1 MNVVFRV
8 DSSSQIG
15 LGHLM
20 RCLVLAEQYKED
32 GIIFATQDLEGNAND
47 KIINKGYELIALN
60 DNSADEL
67 VRNIKKLD
75 AGMVVFDHYGI
86 DNKFEKLIKERTG
99 ITILSL
105 DDTYE
110 EHYCDILL
118 NHNIYAD
125 TARYKSLVPEF
136 CEIRCGSEYTLIRDE
151 FKKIEIK
158 KRPINKDRPVIFV
171 SLGGSDINNVGLA
184 VLVML
189 TEFNHLVVNLATT
202 SSNKNIKKLQG
213 FALQHQNI
221 NICINCNV
229 AEMMNQSDVAIITP
243 SVIAYESMYL
253 DLPFLAIQTADNQRY
268 ISEYLESHN
277 FLLGSA
283 EALDGVKSLIK
294 KLLKL

>member
-67 VRNIKKLD
+67 VRNIKELD

-125 TARYKSLVPEF
+125 NARYKSLVPEF

-184 VLVML
+184 VLAML

-202 SSNKNIKKLQG
+202 SSNKNIKELQG

-229 AEMMNQSDVAIITP
+229 AEMMNQSDFAIITP

>member
-1 MNVVFRV
+1 M
-8 DSSSQIG
+8 
-15 LGHLM
+15 
-20 RCLVLAEQYKED
+20 
-32 GIIFATQDLEGNAND
+32 
-47 KIINKGYELIALN
+47 
-60 DNSADEL
+60 
-67 VRNIKKLD
+67 
-75 AGMVVFDHYGI
+75 
-86 DNKFEKLIKERTG
+86 
-99 ITILSL
+99 

-125 TARYKSLVPEF
+125 NARYKSLVPEF

-184 VLVML
+184 VLAML